1 MVLVTL
7 WGGVGCGSSQA
18 VRGSHPDGVHP
29 GLRQRGKASFYSSSL
44 AGRPTASGEPYRP
57 EKRTAAHLELPL
69 GTVVR
74 VYRLSKDGVATG
86 QSVEVRINDRG
97 PYGPGRILDLS
108 LAAARALDMVR
119 TGVVLVEV
127 EVLSVPEKRRKRG
140 ERQRR

>member
-1 MVLVTL
+1 
-7 WGGVGCGSSQA
+7 
-18 VRGSHPDGVHP
+18 
-29 GLRQRGKASFYSSSL
+29 
-44 AGRPTASGEPYRP
+44 
-57 EKRTAAHLELPL
+57 
-69 GTVVR
+69 VVR